1 MATKKKK
8 KQISINEKTI
18 RLLSSAVL
26 AIILW
31 LFINGNS
38 NDIVPQDIN
47 AIPVTFTNMETLQE
61 KHLVLEDNRNYYV
74 NLRVQGTDRSTPGD
88 QYQ

>member
-38 NDIVPQDIN
+38 LRITVIIMLTCVCRGQTGVSRRSIPMRSPQKWI
-47 AIPVTFTNMETLQE
+47 
-61 KHLVLEDNRNYYV
+61 
-74 NLRVQGTDRSTPGD
+74 
-88 QYQ
+88 